1 MELTYPINLSGH
13 EDGDA
18 SGEVLTRHGEYLGKW
33 TFTENEAKETGVF
46 HFIVDGE
53 IEPLFSEA
61 VSVTN
66 SGLLTGWRCVLYVV
80 LFAIGMKKKI
90 NSGFNCT

>member
-1 MELTYPINLSGH
+1 MELTYPINFIGQ

-33 TFTENEAKETGVF
+33 IFPQNEEKETGVF

-53 IEPLFSEA
+53 TEPLFSEG
-61 VSVTN
+61 VGFLS
-66 SGLLTGWRCVLYVV
+66 SGLLTGLALSTICRTIRDWHEE
-80 LFAIGMKKKI
+80 AD
-90 NSGFNCT
+90 